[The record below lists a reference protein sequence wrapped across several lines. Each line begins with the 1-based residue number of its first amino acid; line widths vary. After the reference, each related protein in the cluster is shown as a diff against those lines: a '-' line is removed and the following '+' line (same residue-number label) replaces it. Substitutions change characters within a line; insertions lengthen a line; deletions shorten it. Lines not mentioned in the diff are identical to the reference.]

1 MLEILNGS
9 FKLLALVSNS
19 SKVTR
24 NIFVDSWVTDRVAIT
39 GLIYQSHWL
48 TIMESKEVSD
58 PVRQR
63 WLITIK
69 IVDGDDIIVVVTLL
83 RRSPANTVTALNRF
97 TA

>member
-24 NIFVDSWVTDRVAIT
+24 NVFVDRWVTDRVAIT

-83 RRSPANTVTALNRF
+83 RRSPANTATALNRF